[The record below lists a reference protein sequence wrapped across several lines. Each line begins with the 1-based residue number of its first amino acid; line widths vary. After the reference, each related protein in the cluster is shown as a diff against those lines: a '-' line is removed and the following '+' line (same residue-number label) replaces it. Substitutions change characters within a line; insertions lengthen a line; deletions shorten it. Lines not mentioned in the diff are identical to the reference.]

1 MPRPAPPLSQLDP
14 SSRRRGGQS
23 KRLLWGNNRCRPCEG
38 ARPSHKTVCEPLFI
52 ATWAVG
58 LSLVPTFMP
67 GPSWLSVD
75 AAPPSRTVRVRCR
88 QQGHPQ
94 LTVRMAALG
103 LPPASGTPL
112 VKHHL
117 RPLPLRVPGATLRCA
132 PAARIAQYR
141 AARVA
146 PGQAAGMP
154 KVPSTLTGAARRVV
168 PRRLT
173 GRPPPVFSASTRRPP
188 RSRSS
193 THINDPPRSACRQHL
208 ALGTFADPSTK
219 SRPEPATRRQRRPP
233 PAVHTNVPVHA
244 PTNTMATSQNE
255 GAGSGG
261 WHESLQIRDKRSSSA
276 DPESLILAEVERL
289 MAEYTRGI
297 DRNLPSKSKGKT
309 YYVVWKGIK
318 CGIFTSWPQCK
329 LQTSGFSGAQFKGT
343 RTFQEAEGILRVELT
358 KEVSRSHP
366 RSIAETGDVPR
377 ALASSPA
384 LPHRDNPHR
393 DRPAIIRSHPHPRPE
408 LETAAVDGPTDDG
421 GDGPEAADA
430 QGQERQ
436 PLHIPG
442 DPPLCPEQQNAIDL
456 AMQGDNL
463 FITGSGGCGKSV
475 VVRALHRTLAARYQD
490 TGQAVHLLAPT
501 GQASINIGGRTTY
514 NYAGWTP
521 EDAKKPLDG
530 HGSVIKKARGQRIF
544 NRYCNTAVV
553 IIDEISMVENQFF
566 ERLSY
571 VMSAIRDDPEPFGGV
586 QIIVVGDFCQLP
598 PVKPFGYCLHCGRE
612 MKKLNDQWTCP
623 DGHGDAFEDRDKWAF
638 KALEWK
644 RCNFNISMMPTQTFS
659 SPTTPKLRK
668 AENGTELKSTREQVD
683 QRNLGEFVKIP
694 GHVHEYKAADACTLA
709 RGETRQPLDRLHE
722 HRYPRELQLKVDTPV
737 ILLANVDLDSGL
749 CNGRQGVVIGFV
761 PSDTIQEPRPPL
773 LQNYQDDYDG
783 YRAATERHKRIVDY
797 LRSAWSN
804 KDMFPKVRF
813 ANGEKKV
820 IGPDCAVIGYGDQS
834 PYSYLS
840 RTQIPLTQG
849 WAMTIHK
856 SQSLSLDRVVVDLSR
871 MFEHGQAYVALSR
884 ARNLSGLR
892 VIGAD
897 AYSLRRIFQVDDA
910 VRAFMRS
917 IDSNDMEDQPE
928 DARAAGSRPF
938 E

>member
-1 MPRPAPPLSQLDP
+1 
-14 SSRRRGGQS
+14 
-23 KRLLWGNNRCRPCEG
+23 
-38 ARPSHKTVCEPLFI
+38 
-52 ATWAVG
+52 
-58 LSLVPTFMP
+58 
-67 GPSWLSVD
+67 
-75 AAPPSRTVRVRCR
+75 
-88 QQGHPQ
+88 
-94 LTVRMAALG
+94 
-103 LPPASGTPL
+103 
-112 VKHHL
+112 
-117 RPLPLRVPGATLRCA
+117 
-132 PAARIAQYR
+132 
-141 AARVA
+141 
-146 PGQAAGMP
+146 MP

-173 GRPPPVFSASTRRPP
+173 GRPSPVFSAPTRRPP

-208 ALGTFADPSTK
+208 APDAVADPSTK
-219 SRPEPATRRQRRPP
+219 SRPEPATRHQRHTP

-255 GAGSGG
+255 GAESGE

-276 DPESLILAEVERL
+276 DPESLIPAEVERL
-289 MAEYTRGI
+289 MAEYTQGI
-297 DRNLPSKSKGKT
+297 DTNLPSKSKGKT
-309 YYVVWKGIK
+309 YYVVWKGRK
-318 CGIFTSWPQCK
+318 CGIFTSWPQCMA
-329 LQTSGFSGAQFKGT
+329 QTSGFSGARFKGT
-343 RTFQEAEGILRVELT
+343 RTFQEAEGKLRDELI

-366 RSIAETGDVPR
+366 RSIAETSDVPR
-377 ALASSPA
+377 AFASSPA
-384 LPHRDNPHR
+384 LPHRDNPNR
-393 DRPAIIRSHPHPRPE
+393 DRPSIIPSRPPSDSA

-421 GDGPEAADA
+421 GDGPEAAGA

-456 AMQGDNL
+456 AIQGHNL

-521 EDAKKPLDG
+521 EDAKKPLYGD
-530 HGSVIKKARGQRIF
+530 GSVIKKARGQRIF
-544 NRYCNTAVV
+544 NRYCNTAVL
-553 IIDEISMVENQFF
+553 IIDEISMVGNQFF

-571 VMSAIRDDPEPFGGV
+571 VMSAIRDNPESFGGPS
-586 QIIVVGDFCQLP
+586 D
-598 PVKPFGYCLHCGRE
+598 HCS
-612 MKKLNDQWTCP
+612 C
-623 DGHGDAFEDRDKWAF
+623 
-638 KALEWK
+638 
-644 RCNFNISMMPTQTFS
+644 ISMMPTQTFS
-659 SPTTPKLRK
+659 SPTTPKLRI

-694 GHVHEYKAADACTLA
+694 GHVHEYKAADACTPA
-709 RGETRQPLDRLHE
+709 RGETRQPLDRLDE

-749 CNGRQGVVIGFV
+749 CYGRQGVVVGFV
-761 PSDTIQEPRPPL
+761 PSDTIQEPRPPSP
-773 LQNYQDDYDG
+773 QNYQDDYDG

-797 LRSAWSN
+797 LKSAWSN

-884 ARNLSGLR
+884 ARSLLGLK
-892 VIGAD
+892 VVGAD
-897 AYSLRRIFQVDDA
+897 AAGLRRIFQVDDA

-917 IDSNDMEDQPE
+917 IETSDMEDRPA
-928 DARAAGSRPF
+928 DAGAQNCVL
-938 E
+938 